1 MCAPQNIILIIIARN
16 RNRYRIRNH
25 RYERPPRR
33 AGAQGRTPAP
43 RPTPACRRDTGR
55 ARGQRTRP
63 SSSQQPVRE
72 CGERAPDGPDTRD
85 APRAR
90 RHRQM
95 EIARADR
102 IADASRLSAPLPY
115 ALLTRRQRPSTHDT
129 LFHPPVSGVCGS
141 LVSRRRA
148 HKPPSRTAAT
158 PLTSHV
164 HARHH
169 AHTAHVHTR
178 DVHQRPDA
186 PITLQPE
193 NRHAHVPT
201 YPSLECMPY
210 ARKLGS
216 K

>member
-1 MCAPQNIILIIIARN
+1 MSGFDLNAGIRNRIIA
-16 RNRYRIRNH
+16 ID
-25 RYERPPRR
+25 ERPATAARRGQGHAGRCRRWRGETPVARADWRTATPQHGSSPSSHPRR
-33 AGAQGRTPAP
+33 TGRRA
-43 RPTPACRRDTGR
+43 GR
-55 ARGQRTRP
+55 ARGTGRWR
-63 SSSQQPVRE
+63 S
-72 CGERAPDGPDTRD
+72 RAPTGCQPTLRG
-85 APRAR
+85 
-90 RHRQM
+90 
-95 EIARADR
+95 
-102 IADASRLSAPLPY
+102 PLPY

-129 LFHPPVSGVCGS
+129 LQHHPVSGVCGS

-158 PLTSHV
+158 PLTSYV
-164 HARHH
+164 HARHV
-169 AHTAHVHTR
+169 HTAHVHTR

>member
-1 MCAPQNIILIIIARN
+1 MASCGAAKYNNRARN
-16 RNRYRIRNH
+16 ALYVIIDTNAP
-25 RYERPPRR
+25 RPAARRR
-33 AGAQGRTPAP
+33 AGPHTGATAHAGVPA
-43 RPTPACRRDTGR
+43 RHRSR
-55 ARGQRTRP
+55 ARTAHP
-63 SSSQQPVRE
+63 PQQPAATARRVRIHA
-72 CGERAPDGPDTRD
+72 G
-85 APRAR
+85 RAR

-129 LFHPPVSGVCGS
+129 LHHPPVSGVCGS

-164 HARHH
+164 HARH